1 MNDLQV
7 AWEKARRERDLRN
20 AAIVTEV
27 DVKDMSTSKKKEL
40 KLEINNEIVEVEAQM
55 RRVAE
60 RANAVPLLEVDT
72 KKKRFG
78 TPKNGFAQV
87 HGNLIH
93 EWHMLEH
100 KRNCARQRL
109 AMVS

>member
-72 KKKRFG
+72 KSWS
-78 TPKNGFAQV
+78 TSVTV
-87 HGNLIH
+87 HGND
-93 EWHMLEH
+93 WQWY
-100 KRNCARQRL
+100 RRRL
-109 AMVS
+109 L